1 MLANGVDAQ
10 VLGPQ
15 RAASLTMLL
24 NAFDRNHNGKLDP
37 EERPATVQH
46 LIKRDER
53 QGKLLELMPE
63 SDCLLVASS

>member
-15 RAASLTMLL
+15 RA
-24 NAFDRNHNGKLDP
+24 NGKLDP

-46 LIKRDER
+46 LINRDER